1 MKNQLTITFN
11 NQQYILNYN
20 AQSGYYEIDLQ
31 APSSGG
37 IYEVDISFTD
47 LFEDEYIAETIVQ
60 VFAKEKVKIDTNKVF
75 MWIFDGQDFK
85 VKDIVELSSYNINI
99 DEETNANTIIDVLK
113 KTTAKADDIVLIKK
127 NNEFVY
133 WGEIQNIS
141 NTDGQ
146 KLYEYTM
153 KYITNIF
160 NQDIILEDENLISS
174 TGIEDFIANAINKNF
189 IQNTDTFVNK
199 TFIQIVVKTHTKKQI
214 SVTNVENNIY
224 NLHTW
229 MTNCT
234 QNYDIVYNF
243 SIVNKKLQMT
253 IECKSMHKELID
265 VNAQPISNYQEVF
278 ETDIVSKVVVLYDKV
293 NDTEQ
298 KGQYTLYLLNDRTTT
313 TDKNN
318 VNRAKGKTVT
328 VYTANYEDA
337 QETALNQIKQNSYNH
352 NITFDYYDRY
362 LPIGTPITIKT
373 KESLIYDTYISA
385 VVITESKFIQY
396 TCGNI
401 RVNFIDKLLKERKK

>member
-47 LFEDEYIAETIVQ
+47 LFEDEYIAEAIVQ

-127 NNEFVY
+127 NNEFIF
-133 WGEIQNIS
+133 WGKIQNIS

-160 NQDIILEDENLISS
+160 DQDIVLEDENLISS

-199 TFIQIVVKTHTKKQI
+199 TFIQIVIKTHTKKQT
-214 SVTNVENNIY
+214 SVTNAENNIY

-278 ETDIVSKVVVLYDKV
+278 ETDVVSKVVVLYDKV
-293 NDTEQ
+293 NDVEQ
-298 KGQYTLYLLNDRTTT
+298 KGQYILYLLNDRTTT

-318 VNRAKGKTVT
+318 KNRAKGKTVT
-328 VYTANYEDA
+328 VYTEKYEDA

-352 NITFDYYDRY
+352 NITFDYYNRY

-385 VVITESKFIQY
+385 VIITESKFIQY